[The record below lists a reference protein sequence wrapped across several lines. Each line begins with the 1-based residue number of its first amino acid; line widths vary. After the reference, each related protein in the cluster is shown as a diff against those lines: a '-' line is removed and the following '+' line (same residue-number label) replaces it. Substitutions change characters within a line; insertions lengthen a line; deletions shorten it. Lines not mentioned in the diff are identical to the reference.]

1 MGQLYLT
8 FKKVAVIFRQWRK
21 FFSLTRNFY
30 EVLISGPMTQGCS
43 LHGAEDPAWHFT
55 VLTHSWSVCG
65 CPHTAT
71 AASVTNFSYSLRRH
85 LALPDIC
92 CHPPWK
98 PLFRFC
104 CFCPDCWFLS
114 VCFMSMFVCHSPL
127 CWEYCVRTWFSSPIM
142 RVPETKLGGS
152 LLGGRH
158 LYLVSNTLAAPS
170 VFRRVQTDAHAM
182 AAFLC
187 IFTSYQI
194 STQHHLILLNS
205 YTILYSLNIT

>member
-21 FFSLTRNFY
+21 FFSLTWNFY

-43 LHGAEDPAWHFT
+43 LHGAEDSAWHFT
-55 VLTHSWSVCG
+55 VLTHSWSVSG

-71 AASVTNFSYSLRRH
+71 AASVTNFSYSPRRH

-104 CFCPDCWFLS
+104 CFCPECWFLS
-114 VCFMSMFVCHSPL
+114 VCFMSHECSCATVL
-127 CWEYCVRTWFSSPIM
+127 CAESTVWE
-142 RVPETKLGGS
+142 LGS
-152 LLGGRH
+152 LL
-158 LYLVSNTLAAPS
+158 PS
-170 VFRRVQTDAHAM
+170 CGSQR
-182 AAFLC
+182 
-187 IFTSYQI
+187 
-194 STQHHLILLNS
+194 LNS
-205 YTILYSLNIT
+205 VAACWAQAPLPGKQHPGCPVSL

>member
-1 MGQLYLT
+1 
-8 FKKVAVIFRQWRK
+8 
-21 FFSLTRNFY
+21 
-30 EVLISGPMTQGCS
+30 MTQGCS
-43 LHGAEDPAWHFT
+43 LRGAEDSAWHFT
-55 VLTHSWSVCG
+55 VLTHSWSVSG
-65 CPHTAT
+65 CPHTCFRDQLLIQPKTVSCPSWHLLSPSMKAT
-71 AASVTNFSYSLRRH
+71 VQIL
-85 LALPDIC
+85 L
-92 CHPPWK
+92 
-98 PLFRFC
+98 
-104 CFCPDCWFLS
+104 FLS
-114 VCFMSMFVCHSPL
+114 RMLILKCLFYVTRMFVCHSPL

-142 RVPETKLGGS
+142 RVPETELGGS

-158 LYLVSNTLAAPS
+158 LYLVSNTLAALS